1 LSIEHSNPNNKLTTK
16 VRVSSK
22 LNASVLFKFPNVF
35 FKDMGK
41 TSVGLHVN
49 DLASDKRSFK
59 YGLQVELDV

>member
-1 LSIEHSNPNNKLTTK
+1 